1 MDYTAVLRQINAF
14 GWSDEKINA
23 RIVGM
28 DTLDISSFQNFMT
41 SPIIEQLIVYLGHFT
56 SGIVIIILG
65 FWISGRLAK
74 VIQNRL
80 SKIKSFDS
88 TMVPVFAS
96 TFRYAILLIA
106 IVAGLGSFGIETTS
120 IIAVIGAAGLAI
132 GLALQG
138 TLSNVAA
145 GVMLLFIRP
154 FKIGDW
160 IETGAVSGTVDE
172 IGLFSTIVN
181 TFDNIY
187 ISVPNSS
194 IWGSII
200 INHSRY
206 NTRRM
211 DLDIGIAYE
220 SDIDAAEA
228 ALMKLAADDR
238 VLSDPAPQFLI
249 VDYAASAITVR
260 LRLYANVD
268 TYWPLYWE
276 MMRQIKATLDNA
288 GISIPYPQREVRLIE
303 GNSDQS

>member
-1 MDYTAVLRQINAF
+1 MEPMELL
-14 GWSDEKINA
+14 S
-23 RIVGM
+23 
-28 DTLDISSFQNFMT
+28 ISSFDNLM
-41 SPIIEQLIVYLGHFT
+41 SSAIIQQLIGYFGSFT
-56 SGIVIIILG
+56 SGLVIIILG
-65 FWISGRLAK
+65 FWISGHLAK
-74 VIQNRL
+74 MIRKRL
-80 SKIKSFDS
+80 SKVKAFDD
-88 TMVPVFAS
+88 TLVPVFVS
-96 TFRYAILLIA
+96 TIRYAILLIA

-160 IETGAVSGTVDE
+160 IETGSVSGIVNE
-172 IGLFSTIVN
+172 IGLFSTIIN

-220 SDIDAAEA
+220 SDLNLAEE
-228 ALMKLAADDR
+228 ALMNLTKDER

-268 TYWPLYWE
+268 TYWPLYWD
-276 MMRQIKATLDNA
+276 MMRQIKTALDQAN
-288 GISIPYPQREVRLIE
+288 ISIPYPQREVRLIT
-303 GNSDQS
+303 GNDDLS

>member
-1 MDYTAVLRQINAF
+1 MDLL
-14 GWSDEKINA
+14 S
-23 RIVGM
+23 
-28 DTLDISSFQNFMT
+28 ISSFDTLM
-41 SPIIEQLIVYLGHFT
+41 SSAIIQQLIGYIGNFT
-56 SGIVIIILG
+56 SGLVIILLG
-65 FWISGRLAK
+65 FWISGYLAK
-74 VIQNRL
+74 LIRKRL
-80 SKIKSFDS
+80 TKIKSFDN
-88 TMVPVFAS
+88 TLVPVFAS
-96 TFRYAILLIA
+96 TIRYAILLVA

-160 IETGAVSGTVDE
+160 IETGSVSGTVNE
-172 IGLFSTIVN
+172 IGLFSTIIN

-200 INHSRY
+200 VNHSRY

-220 SDIDAAEA
+220 SDLSIAEK
-228 ALMKLAADDR
+228 ALMKLAQDER
-238 VLSDPAPQFLI
+238 VLTDPAPQFLV

-260 LRLYANVD
+260 LRLYAHVD
-268 TYWPLYWE
+268 TYWPLYWD
-276 MMRQIKATLDNA
+276 MMRQIKTALDDANI
-288 GISIPYPQREVRLIE
+288 GIPYPQREVRLIT
-303 GNSDQS
+303 GSDDLS

>member
-1 MDYTAVLRQINAF
+1 MDLL
-14 GWSDEKINA
+14 S
-23 RIVGM
+23 
-28 DTLDISSFQNFMT
+28 ISSFDTLM
-41 SPIIEQLIVYLGHFT
+41 SSAIIQQLIGYIGNFT
-56 SGIVIIILG
+56 SGLVIILLG
-65 FWISGRLAK
+65 FWISGYLAK
-74 VIQNRL
+74 LIRKRL
-80 SKIKSFDS
+80 TKIKSFDN
-88 TMVPVFAS
+88 TLVPVFAS
-96 TFRYAILLIA
+96 TIRYAILLVA

-160 IETGAVSGTVDE
+160 IETGSVSGTVNE
-172 IGLFSTIVN
+172 IGLFSTIIN

-200 INHSRY
+200 VNHSRY

-220 SDIDAAEA
+220 SDINLAET
-228 ALMKLAADDR
+228 ALMKLAQDER
-238 VLSDPAPQFLI
+238 VLTDPAPQFLV

-260 LRLYANVD
+260 LRLYAHVD

-276 MMRQIKATLDNA
+276 MMRKIKIALDDA
-288 GISIPYPQREVRLIE
+288 KISIPYPQREVRLIT
-303 GNSDQS
+303 GSDDLS

>member
-1 MDYTAVLRQINAF
+1 MKTMDLL
-14 GWSDEKINA
+14 S
-23 RIVGM
+23 
-28 DTLDISSFQNFMT
+28 ISSFDNLM
-41 SPIIEQLIVYLGHFT
+41 SSAIIQQMIVYMGNFT
-56 SGIVIIILG
+56 SGIIIIVLG
-65 FWISGRLAK
+65 FWISGYLARLMR
-74 VIQNRL
+74 NRL
-80 SKIKSFDS
+80 SKIKSFDD
-88 TMVPVFAS
+88 TLVPVFAS
-96 TFRYAILLIA
+96 TIRYAILLIA

-160 IETGAVSGTVDE
+160 IETGTVSGTVNE
-172 IGLFSTIVN
+172 IGLFSTIIN

-200 INHSRY
+200 VNHSRY

-220 SDIDAAEA
+220 SDLSIAEK

-238 VLSDPAPQFLI
+238 VLTDPAPQFLV

-260 LRLYANVD
+260 LRLYADVD
-268 TYWPLYWE
+268 TYWPLYWD
-276 MMRQIKATLDNA
+276 MMRQIKTALDDANI
-288 GISIPYPQREVRLIE
+288 GIPYPQREVRLITGSE
-303 GNSDQS
+303 DLS

>member
-1 MDYTAVLRQINAF
+1 MEPMDLL
-14 GWSDEKINA
+14 S
-23 RIVGM
+23 
-28 DTLDISSFQNFMT
+28 ISSFDNLM
-41 SPIIEQLIVYLGHFT
+41 SSAIIQQLIGYFGSFT
-56 SGIVIIILG
+56 SGLVIIILG
-65 FWISGRLAK
+65 FWISGQLAK
-74 VIQNRL
+74 MIRKRL
-80 SKIKSFDS
+80 SKVKAFDD
-88 TMVPVFAS
+88 TLVPVFVS
-96 TFRYAILLIA
+96 TIRYAILLIA

-160 IETGAVSGTVDE
+160 IETGSVSGIVNE
-172 IGLFSTIVN
+172 IGLFSTIIN

-220 SDIDAAEA
+220 SDLNLAEE
-228 ALMKLAADDR
+228 ALMNLTKDER

-268 TYWPLYWE
+268 TYWPLYWD
-276 MMRQIKATLDNA
+276 MMRQIKTALDQAN
-288 GISIPYPQREVRLIE
+288 ISIPYPQREVRLIT
-303 GNSDQS
+303 GNDDLS

>member
-1 MDYTAVLRQINAF
+1 M
-14 GWSDEKINA
+14 
-23 RIVGM
+23 
-28 DTLDISSFQNFMT
+28 SSA
-41 SPIIEQLIVYLGHFT
+41 IIQQLIGYIGNFT
-56 SGIVIIILG
+56 SGLVIILLG
-65 FWISGRLAK
+65 FWISGYLAK
-74 VIQNRL
+74 LIRKRL
-80 SKIKSFDS
+80 TKIKSFDN
-88 TMVPVFAS
+88 TLVPVFAS
-96 TFRYAILLIA
+96 TIRYAILLVA

-160 IETGAVSGTVDE
+160 IETGSVSGTVNE
-172 IGLFSTIVN
+172 IGLFSTIIN

-200 INHSRY
+200 VNHSRY

-220 SDIDAAEA
+220 SDINLAET
-228 ALMKLAADDR
+228 ALMKLTQDER
-238 VLSDPAPQFLI
+238 VLTDPAPQFLV

-260 LRLYANVD
+260 LRLYAHVD

-276 MMRQIKATLDNA
+276 MMRKIKTALDEA
-288 GISIPYPQREVRLIE
+288 KISIPYPQREVRLIT
-303 GNSDQS
+303 GSDDLS